1 MKFSILQN
9 FFCKKLSYDQSE
21 QDLELSAISKY
32 FSVNAKPFPEEHLG
46 CHSTEKISED
56 GYREDNTRVFATIG
70 YAIMR
75 TRPGG
80 RRRHRDAPL
89 SETSYSRKE
98 GKGETP
104 SPSNVREAN
113 AIVTG
118 SCTSSAYSVK
128 YTLLS
133 MPSARCITHLRGKWN
148 YKRIPPTARGSPLAA
163 DTFCARLTRT
173 HVKPTIAEALYLRD
187 PPRVCLRLRAKLL
200 RVLAN

>member
-1 MKFSILQN
+1 M
-9 FFCKKLSYDQSE
+9 
-21 QDLELSAISKY
+21 
-32 FSVNAKPFPEEHLG
+32 
-46 CHSTEKISED
+46 
-56 GYREDNTRVFATIG
+56 FATIG

-80 RRRHRDAPL
+80 RRRHRDASL